1 MSKEERFEKRQWN
14 DAVRDVKRAYS
25 QFSTFEWKVVEEEP
39 ERAARHLRK
48 ALDEYN
54 AAMTHIVKAEVGES
68 QAGAVDD
75 LNKGIKALD
84 EAVTAL
90 DNGDVALAQSRYD
103 KAAASFDKAE
113 GIGLTP
119 EIWTA

>member
-1 MSKEERFEKRQWN
+1 MSKEERLENRQWN
-14 DAVRDVKRAYS
+14 DAVRELKRAYN
-25 QFSTFEWKVVEEEP
+25 QMSTFEWKVVEEEP

-54 AAMTHIVKAEVGES
+54 GAMTHIEKAEVGAD

-90 DNGDVALAQSRYD
+90 DDGDVDLAQSHYD
-103 KAAASFDKAE
+103 KAAACFDKAK
-113 GIGLTP
+113 IILD
-119 EIWTA
+119 